1 MEPIALSMDDVA
13 PLAHI
18 APGVSGLR
26 IVFVNVFGIAHAS
39 GWTLV
44 DAGLTLSASRIKHWA
59 KEQFGGAPPKS
70 IILTH
75 GHFDHVGVLKELAE
89 EWNVL
94 VYAHPIELPYITGQ
108 QEYLPPDPTV
118 GGGIMPWMSPL
129 FPRSPIDLGA
139 RAAALPLDNSVP
151 DLPGWRWIHT
161 PGHAPG
167 HVSFYREEDKVLL
180 PGDAFCTTNQQSF
193 LAVATQKPEMQG
205 PPTYFTPDW
214 DAARRSVETLA
225 GLQAD
230 VLAPS
235 HGLTM
240 HGKAATEALNLLA
253 RDFVRVAMPKHGH
266 YVDEARGKA
275 GSDAGG

>member
-1 MEPIALSMDDVA
+1 MEPIALSMDDVV

-44 DAGLTLSASRIKHWA
+44 DAGLTLSAPRIKHWA

-94 VYAHPIELPYITGQ
+94 VYAHAIELPYITGQ
-108 QEYLPPDPTV
+108 QEYLPPDSTV

-139 RAAALPLDNSVP
+139 RAATLPFDNSVP
-151 DLPGWRWIHT
+151 DLPVG
-161 PGHAPG
+161 
-167 HVSFYREEDKVLL
+167 
-180 PGDAFCTTNQQSF
+180 
-193 LAVATQKPEMQG
+193 
-205 PPTYFTPDW
+205 
-214 DAARRSVETLA
+214 A
-225 GLQAD
+225 GFI
-230 VLAPS
+230 
-235 HGLTM
+235 
-240 HGKAATEALNLLA
+240 LLA
-253 RDFVRVAMPKHGH
+253 THRDTCLSIASRTRCCFREMRSAPQTSNRFLRSQRKSLRCKGHRRTSRPTGMPRGAPWKLLLSCRAMCWLRHT
-266 YVDEARGKA
+266 V
-275 GSDAGG
+275 